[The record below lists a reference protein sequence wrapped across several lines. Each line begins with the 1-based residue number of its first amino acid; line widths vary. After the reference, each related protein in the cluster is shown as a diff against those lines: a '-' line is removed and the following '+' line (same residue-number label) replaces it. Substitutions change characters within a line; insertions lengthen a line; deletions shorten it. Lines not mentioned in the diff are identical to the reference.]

1 MKLNKQTIALLLL
14 ICLSAEAIPLSAQT
28 KKKGLKKTA
37 NISLNITNKKN
48 FPPKTGLNIGL
59 LSNFSRLNGVGI
71 NLISSIVHYKVDGV
85 QISGFANVT
94 GLNVSAFQLAGLAN
108 VTGDNS
114 KGILLA
120 GLMNIKRTN
129 PKQRQVIIESMYN
142 NLFIL
147 FSPP

>member
-71 NLISSIVHYKVDGV
+71 NLISSIVQAVAFHGKKIY
-85 QISGFANVT
+85 FAIPP
-94 GLNVSAFQLAGLAN
+94 F
-108 VTGDNS
+108 
-114 KGILLA
+114 IFLLC
-120 GLMNIKRTN
+120 KRLHSL
-129 PKQRQVIIESMYN
+129 VIICAFVMKA
-142 NLFIL
+142 LAL
-147 FSPP
+147 TML